1 MGLNCMKRL
10 NIYIDESGDPG
21 FTKGGSKLYTISF
34 TLHETM
40 NSLEKEIKYL
50 NDKLDMIGYNGMIHM
65 ALLVAKRGEYS
76 NYNLEKR
83 RNIFWT
89 LFYFILKST
98 LKIKTIVIDKKYQNT
113 RKQLNKELF
122 KQIEDFINNNK
133 KYFEKFEKG
142 QEQLNYILDSAF
154 YSFSNVEKIVEFDHE
169 EERLFQVS
177 DMLTF
182 IDKLYYKKKNH
193 ISLTNAEKYFLS
205 NEELKR
211 IMKFLNNKRI

>member
-1 MGLNCMKRL
+1 MK
-10 NIYIDESGDPG
+10 
-21 FTKGGSKLYTISF
+21 
-34 TLHETM
+34 
-40 NSLEKEIKYL
+40 IKYL
-50 NDKLDMIGYNGMIHM
+50 NDKLDIIGYKGMIHM

-133 KYFEKFEKG
+133 KYFERFEKIYIYYDNG

-154 YSFSNVEKIVEFDHE
+154 SSFSNVEKIVEFDHE

-193 ISLTNAEKYFLS
+193 IPLTNAEKYFLS
-205 NEELKR
+205 NEQLKH
-211 IMKFLNNKRI
+211 IMLSLKNKRI

>member
-1 MGLNCMKRL
+1 MKRL

-21 FTKGGSKLYTISF
+21 FTKGGSKLYTIS
-34 TLHETM
+34 
-40 NSLEKEIKYL
+40 L

-133 KYFEKFEKG
+133 KYFEKFEKI
-142 QEQLNYILDSAF
+142 YI
-154 YSFSNVEKIVEFDHE
+154 Y
-169 EERLFQVS
+169 
-177 DMLTF
+177 
-182 IDKLYYKKKNH
+182 
-193 ISLTNAEKYFLS
+193 
-205 NEELKR
+205 
-211 IMKFLNNKRI
+211 